1 MFVWSTSSPCDSLNK
16 DRVIR
21 FVAGRGLLRWFS
33 VMGVVFRLT
42 HRFRGFNCWSFDLLV
57 LVGCQSG
64 TWWDKVIAKSLPFS
78 ISLAVR
84 QEREEKVGYRTHGA
98 CPSGSTSSNYF
109 SLLEF
114 PPCPRG
120 TFTC

>member
-1 MFVWSTSSPCDSLNK
+1 MTIALLTK
-16 DRVIR
+16 AARVIR
-21 FVAGRGLLRWFS
+21 FVAVRGLLRWFS
-33 VMGVVFRLT
+33 VMGVVYMLT

-64 TWWDKVIAKSLPFS
+64 TWWDKVTDKSLPFS

-84 QEREEKVGYRTHGA
+84 QEREEKTRSQNSWGMSLRI
-98 CPSGSTSSNYF
+98 NF
-109 SLLEF
+109 LQLLSLLEF